1 MDSEVELVPLRTA
14 FDVVW
19 RGYDRRQVK
28 EFVRHAE
35 AESRLTTADRDTA
48 TAQVE
53 ELAAQLEELRS
64 ENRRLR
70 AKLDRVCHTPIE
82 PDALTERLSRMQEL
96 ARDEAAEITAR
107 AQAAAEDTWASAEQA
122 GLRMQERYQRLIA
135 ELDVQRL
142 EMQAEHHQLI
152 SCTRAE
158 VNAMTNQAEQH
169 RRQLDQQAAL
179 RRQEVENDF
188 EIAMAARRTDTM
200 RTLAERVAAAEAQAR
215 KMLDDARR
223 EVTALHQVRDH
234 VFAQLDDT
242 HQLLADALPR
252 LHPQPGEPAEPSDED
267 TPPVPAQRDH
277 TTKNPNPARHPA
289 SNTETH
295 NVAAAKL

>member
-1 MDSEVELVPLRTA
+1 MATVDREVELIPLRAA
-14 FDVVW
+14 FDVGW

-28 EFVRHAE
+28 AFVRHAE
-35 AESRLTTADRDTA
+35 AESRLVAADRDAA
-48 TAQVE
+48 TSQAE

-70 AKLDRVCHTPIE
+70 AKLDRVCRTPIE
-82 PDALTERLSRMQEL
+82 PDALTERLARMLEL

-107 AQAAAEDTWASAEQA
+107 AQAAAEDTWAGAEQA
-122 GLRMQERYQRLIA
+122 GVRMREHYQRLIA
-135 ELDVQRL
+135 ELDEQRQQ
-142 EMQAEHHQLI
+142 MQAEHHQLI
-152 SCTRAE
+152 SRTRAE
-158 VNAMTNQAEQH
+158 VNAMTSQAEQH

-200 RTLAERVAAAEAQAR
+200 RTLAQRVTTAETHAR
-215 KMLDDARR
+215 EMLDDARR
-223 EVTALHQVRDH
+223 EVTALHQVRDQ

-252 LHPQPGEPAEPSDED
+252 LHPHPGEPAEPSHED
-267 TPPVPAQRDH
+267 TPPVPVQRDH
-277 TTKNPNPARHPA
+277 GQTSRTRPPSR
-289 SNTETH
+289 
-295 NVAAAKL
+295 V